1 MYFVSEVMEAK
12 KKKKMGRSHFPKIR
26 GFFFGLDPI
35 NKQQFPFCFAFNSQS
50 EVIEARKALGLLEG
64 S

>member
-12 KKKKMGRSHFPKIR
+12 KKKNGKKSFSKNQRV
-26 GFFFGLDPI
+26 FFGLDPI